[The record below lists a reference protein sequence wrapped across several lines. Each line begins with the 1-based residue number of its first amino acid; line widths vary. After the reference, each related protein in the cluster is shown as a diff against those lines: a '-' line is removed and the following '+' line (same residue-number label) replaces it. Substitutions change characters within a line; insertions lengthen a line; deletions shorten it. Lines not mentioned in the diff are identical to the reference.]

1 MNDTFTFVSRR
12 FSKNSAN
19 RLIRSV
25 LDVWADFIEI
35 GAIASQ
41 SGYKICVISDK
52 PEVLVYIKD
61 MIDSTGLV

>member
-1 MNDTFTFVSRR
+1 MNDTFTFVSRK

-19 RLIRSV
+19 RLIRHAR
-25 LDVWADFIEI
+25 DVWGDFIEI
-35 GAIASQ
+35 GAITSQ
-41 SGYKICVISDK
+41 RGYRICVISDK